1 MGIGG
6 IIGGAADAARRAA
19 EAAKRAAE
27 AAAKKAAEAA
37 AKKTAE
43 AAATATK
50 TTEQIASVAKKH
62 TQDVFERHEA
72 PGDSGRDVKQK
83 DRETV
88 GDFFEDLRTKA
99 GDALKDTAQK
109 VGEELG
115 KATDVLANGLDQL
128 GQAIQDAPAQ
138 NPVQDFAQD
147 LAGGILQG
155 AAGVVRDSA
164 KTVGAAKDALN
175 FNTQVEQLKPGES
188 VSVGLNAEV
197 DVYAVG
203 ITGKGDLTVS
213 RSAEEGGG
221 YTVSASGDVGAGIIG
236 KMGGKGAADASASVF
251 GTAGG
256 TVEYKFDTLEEAQRA
271 AGIIAANAAVS
282 GASGQNPLL
291 GLGLNFVLG
300 DPRSELAGLRD
311 NVSAVEFELGAE
323 GNLAGE
329 LGMKGLQ
336 DVLGAGASAGVDI
349 NQSTTARIEMEGGK
363 PTSLT
368 LTQSQGISAD
378 VGANVGLGVPSQ
390 GKGGPSASL
399 PTSASAG
406 VEGSLKVELEQ
417 SIDLPGN
424 FNLDDFLRDPKSAA
438 QELGKSS
445 EAKVTLTDS
454 RQGSAQAL
462 GLGGSM
468 GREVNVEI
476 SGNLEDI
483 ANSGAFTS
491 IANGDVGQ
499 AVTQLGGKVDIKA
512 TVQDKTT
519 VKGDIGVGVH
529 AGVVGAEAGVTTERT
544 TVGEEHE
551 LTAAQLVELYL
562 TQRWSAG
569 VAS

>member
-37 AKKTAE
+37 A
-43 AAATATK
+43 TATK
-50 TTEQIASVAKKH
+50 AKEQIEPVAKKH
-62 TQDVFERHEA
+62 TQDVFERHAA
-72 PGDSGRDVKQK
+72 PGDGGRDVKQQ
-83 DRETV
+83 DRDTV

-109 VGEELG
+109 VGEELDQ
-115 KATDVLANGLDQL
+115 ATDVVANGLDQL
-128 GQAIQDAPAQ
+128 GQAIQGAPAR
-138 NPVQDFAQD
+138 NPLQDFAQD
-147 LAGGILQG
+147 LVGGALQG

-164 KTVGAAKDALN
+164 KTVGAVKDALD
-175 FNTQVEQLKPGES
+175 FNTQMEQLKPGES
-188 VSVGLNAEV
+188 ISVGLNAEA
-197 DVYAVG
+197 DIYAVG

-213 RSAEEGGG
+213 RSDEAGGG
-221 YTVSASGDVGAGIIG
+221 YTVSASGDVGAGIVG
-236 KMGGKGAADASASVF
+236 KMGGKGAADASASAF
-251 GTAGG
+251 GTAGAK
-256 TVEYKFDTLEEAQRA
+256 VEYQFDTLEEAQHA
-271 AGIIAANAAVS
+271 AGLIAATAAVS
-282 GASGQNPLL
+282 GASGSNPLL
-291 GLGLNFVLG
+291 GLGLNVVLG

-311 NVSAVEFELGAE
+311 KVSAVEFELGAE
-323 GNLAGE
+323 GNIAGD

-336 DVLGAGASAGVDI
+336 DVLGAGASAGVDL
-349 NQSTTARIEMEGGK
+349 NQATTARIEMEGGK

-368 LTQSQGISAD
+368 LTQSQEVSANA
-378 VGANVGLGVPSQ
+378 GASVGLGVPSQ
-390 GKGGPSASL
+390 GKGGASASL
-399 PTSASAG
+399 PTNASAG
-406 VEGSLKVELEQ
+406 AEGSLKVELEQ
-417 SIDLPGN
+417 SIDLTEN

-438 QELGKSS
+438 HELGQTVLQAS
-445 EAKVTLTDS
+445 EAKLTLTDS
-454 RQGSAQAL
+454 RQGTAQAL
-462 GLGGSM
+462 GLGGSA

-476 SGNLEDI
+476 TGNLQDI

-499 AVTQLGGKVDIKA
+499 AVTQLGDKVDIKA

-519 VKGDIGVGVH
+519 VNGDIGVGVH
-529 AGVVGAEAGVTTERT
+529 AGVVGAEVGVTTERT

-569 VAS
+569 IAS

>member
-37 AKKTAE
+37 TKAK
-43 AAATATK
+43 
-50 TTEQIASVAKKH
+50 EQIESVAKKR

-72 PGDSGRDVKQK
+72 PGDGGRDVKQK

-88 GDFFEDLRTKA
+88 GDFFEDLRSKA

-109 VGEELG
+109 VGEELD
-115 KATDVLANGLDQL
+115 KATDVVANGLDQL
-128 GQAIQDAPAQ
+128 GQAIQDAPAR
-138 NPVQDFAQD
+138 NPLQDFAQD
-147 LAGGILQG
+147 LVGGVLQG

-164 KTVGAAKDALN
+164 ETVGAVKDALD

-188 VSVGLNAEV
+188 VSVGLNAEA

-213 RSAEEGGG
+213 RSAEAGGG
-221 YTVSASGDVGAGIIG
+221 YTVSVSGDVGAGIMG
-236 KMGGKGAADASASVF
+236 KMGGKGAADASASAF
-251 GTAGG
+251 GTAGAK
-256 TVEYKFDTLEEAQRA
+256 VEYQFDTLEEAQRA
-271 AGIIAANAAVS
+271 TGIIAATAAVS
-282 GASGQNPLL
+282 GASGSNPLL

-311 NVSAVEFELGAE
+311 KVSAVEFELGAE
-323 GNLAGE
+323 GSVAGE

-336 DVLGAGASAGVDI
+336 DVLSAGASAGVGM

-368 LTQSQGISAD
+368 LTQSQEISANA
-378 VGANVGLGVPSQ
+378 GASVGLGVPSQ
-390 GKGGPSASL
+390 GKGGASASL
-399 PTSASAG
+399 PTNASAG
-406 VEGSLKVELEQ
+406 VEGALKVELEQ
-417 SIDLPGN
+417 SIDLSEN
-424 FNLDDFLRDPKSAA
+424 FDLDDFLRDPKSAA
-438 QELGKSS
+438 HELGQTVLQSS
-445 EAKVTLTDS
+445 EAKLTLTDS
-454 RQGSAQAL
+454 RQGTAQAL

-476 SGNLEDI
+476 SGNLQDI

-519 VKGDIGVGVH
+519 VNGDIGVGVH
-529 AGVVGAEAGVTTERT
+529 AAVVGAEVGVTTERT